1 MTVTEGAPPPEEMRG
16 IVQDY
21 VRTVHVAY
29 LGHARLLPP
38 GERGRLPLV
47 AAGHLTVVA
56 AAGRSL
62 HLIATTDLLPPLRGQ
77 EVELVEEHEG
87 TTWALRFY
95 DPTVAPQL
103 GVLTEDT
110 PEAVR
115 QVLGISDVVY
125 HLTVSVGGGLTGHH
139 AQHSGV
145 ALVNRHSSTGR
156 DLARIRAAHPRDEP
170 LVGEL
175 ESCVRLG
182 LPRAAALLTRELT
195 SGRID
200 LPAGTPAD
208 ACVAALLRDAQP

>member
-1 MTVTEGAPPPEEMRG
+1 MNEGPSPPPEEMRG

-29 LGHARLLPP
+29 LDHARQLPP
-38 GERGRLPLV
+38 ADQGRLPLV

-56 AAGRSL
+56 AASRDL
-62 HLIATTDLLPPLRGQ
+62 HLVATTDLLPPPRGQ
-77 EVELVEEHEG
+77 EVELEDEHDG

-103 GVLTEDT
+103 GVLAEDT

-115 QVLGISDVVY
+115 QALGISDVVY

-145 ALVNRHSSTGR
+145 ALANRHASTAR
-156 DLARIRAAHPRDEP
+156 DLARIRAAHPRDEA

-182 LPRAAALLTRELT
+182 LHRAAALLAREIT

-208 ACVAALLRDAQP
+208 ASVATLLLDAKR

>member
-1 MTVTEGAPPPEEMRG
+1 MNEGSSPSPEEMRG

-29 LGHARLLPP
+29 LGHARHLAP
-38 GERGRLPLV
+38 GDQGRLPLV

-56 AAGRSL
+56 AASRDL
-62 HLIATTDLLPPLRGQ
+62 HLVATTDRLPPPRGQ
-77 EVELVEEHEG
+77 EVELEDEYDG

-103 GVLTEDT
+103 GVLAEDT

-115 QVLGISDVVY
+115 QALGISDVVY

-145 ALVNRHSSTGR
+145 ALANRHSSTAR
-156 DLARIRAAHPRDEP
+156 DLARLRAAHPRDEA

-175 ESCVRLG
+175 DSCVRLG
-182 LPRAAALLTRELT
+182 LHRAAALLAREIT

-208 ACVAALLRDAQP
+208 ASVAALLLDAKR